1 MTKGFNL
8 YLFFTVIFILSACEG
23 IVGSDGKV
31 IDAKT
36 KEPISGVSIF
46 HYLDGEMNLITFSNK
61 NGEFKGSQFVGCVP
75 KCPKSKLVFKKNN
88 YYSKTVDFSKFKV
101 KKDLVVFLKSK

>member
-1 MTKGFNL
+1 MRFL
-8 YLFFTVIFILSACEG
+8 VILFVLILSGCEG

-36 KEPISGVSIF
+36 KEPISGVSVF

-61 NGEFKGSQFVGCVP
+61 NGEFKGSQFVGCMP
-75 KCPKSKLVFKKNN
+75 KCPKAKLVFKKNN
-88 YYSKTVDFSKFKV
+88 YYSKTVDFSKFKID
-101 KKDLVVFLKSK
+101 KNFVVLLISK